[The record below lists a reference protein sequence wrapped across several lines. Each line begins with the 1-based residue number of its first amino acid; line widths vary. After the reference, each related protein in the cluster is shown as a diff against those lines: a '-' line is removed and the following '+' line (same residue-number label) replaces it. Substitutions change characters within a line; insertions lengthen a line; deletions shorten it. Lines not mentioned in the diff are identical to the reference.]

1 MSTRVL
7 RRTAP
12 RVTVGYDFADDA
24 RGGLDAATAPEEVEA
39 PKPLREYAEEIPE
52 PGGRALRFDDFPFQA
67 EWYSEEVA
75 DAEEVVL
82 AKSAQV
88 GASGWGWRGAVR
100 QADQFGDTGVYI
112 FPTQDHVNEFG
123 DERIE
128 PGIEESSYLRT
139 RIPQHFVHTKK
150 LKRIGRGF
158 LHLRGSNSR
167 AGAQSVAAQFI
178 YFDEYDLLDQ
188 TNLVHIERRISGA
201 RQIGKHP
208 KIRRLGYPFTMND
221 GIDAAFSS
229 SDQRVWHVV
238 CGACGTEQPITWEE
252 NFRWKVPG
260 YHEGESETN
269 PRGDSSMPLRAMRP
283 GSDAF
288 DDRKAL
294 AEVWR
299 CCRQCEASLED
310 TVPGKRDGPLRAGR
324 WIKQNPE
331 STIVG
336 FHAWRGMVPVTDL
349 RALVIASRATKEGER
364 EAFMVLDLGRPY
376 VTGEA
381 ALTDAD
387 LARACSFGEAQVEMY
402 AGPLATTMGVDVA
415 GERDLNV
422 QIDAQLPP
430 EAPGIPNPR
439 QTLWCGRCSTFEQV
453 ADLIQRFR
461 VHVVAIDSNPERRM
475 AKALRAT
482 FPGRVVLV
490 EYATTH
496 DAPTLK
502 LEADDVGV
510 PLKVRVNRTD
520 AIDGMMDAVRQ
531 VRQRPLRVPPPGWA
545 SQMKALVRKTE
556 LDTKGRPFRH
566 YVTTGTEGDD
576 YAHTATYALV
586 ATELWR
592 AFGLVQQQLEE
603 AQGHH
608 LPDEEMGFRRVRLG
622 IEDAETNYHAGF
634 GGMEG

>member
-1 MSTRVL
+1 M
-7 RRTAP
+7 
-12 RVTVGYDFADDA
+12 TVGYDFTENA
-24 RGGLDAATAPEEVEA
+24 RGEMDAATEPEEVEA
-39 PKPLREYAEEIPE
+39 PKSLRDYALAIPE
-52 PGGRALRFDDFPFQA
+52 PGGRMMRFEDFPFQE

-82 AKSAQV
+82 SKSAQV
-88 GASGWGWRGAVR
+88 GASMWGWKGAAR
-100 QADQFGDTGVYI
+100 QADLFGDTGVYI

-128 PGIEESSYLRT
+128 PAIEESPYLRT

-158 LHLRGSNSR
+158 LHLRGSNSK

-201 RQIGKHP
+201 KQIGKHP

-229 SDQRVWHVV
+229 SDRRVWHVTCAS
-238 CGACGTEQPITWEE
+238 CGFEQPLAWEE
-252 NFRWKVPG
+252 NFRWTMPG
-260 YHEGESETN
+260 SEEVH
-269 PRGDSSMPLRAMRP
+269 RP
-283 GSDAF
+283 GF
-288 DDRKAL
+288 DEFEDRKQLGA
-294 AEVWR
+294 VWR

-310 TVPGKRDGPLRAGR
+310 SAPGKRDGALRSGR
-324 WIKQNPE
+324 WIKQNPD
-331 STIVG
+331 SKIVG

-376 VTGEA
+376 VTGSA

-387 LARACSFGEAQVEMY
+387 LARACSFGEEQVEMY
-402 AGPLATTMGVDVA
+402 AGPLPTTMGVDVA

-453 ADLIQRFR
+453 AELIQLFR
-461 VHVVAIDSNPERRM
+461 VHVVAVDSNPERRM

-520 AIDGMMDAVRQ
+520 AIDGMMDAIRH
-531 VRQRPLRVPPPGWA
+531 VRQRPLRTPPPGWA
-545 SQMKALVRKTE
+545 AQMKALVRKTE

-608 LPDEEMGFRRVRLG
+608 LPDEEMGFSRVRLG
-622 IEDAETNYHAGF
+622 TEHADTGYHAGF
-634 GGMEG
+634 GGTEG